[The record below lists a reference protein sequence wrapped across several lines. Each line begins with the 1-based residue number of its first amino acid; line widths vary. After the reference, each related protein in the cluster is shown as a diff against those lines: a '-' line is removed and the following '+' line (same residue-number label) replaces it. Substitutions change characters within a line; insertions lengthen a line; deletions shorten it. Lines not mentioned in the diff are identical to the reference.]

1 MSERVPHEGVL
12 KLLRLLADRL
22 EDHLEGDDLALESLA
37 DSLED
42 EDFSGD
48 EMQAAIVAIRSL
60 AGVGPAAG
68 WVAGSPGVK
77 SARVLSHE
85 ESESLS
91 TEAWGYLLGLRQ
103 GGILDAEQFER
114 VLDLLTGSG
123 VRPVSEEL
131 AREVAARVA
140 MEHDDAGTAGETGHG
155 DIEVAH

>member
-1 MSERVPHEGVL
+1 MR
-12 KLLRLLADRL
+12 LLRLFADRL
-22 EDHLEGDDLALESLA
+22 EDQLEGDELALETLA
-37 DSLED
+37 DALDD

-48 EMQAAIVAIRSL
+48 EIQAAIVAIRSL

-68 WVAGSPGVK
+68 WVAGAPGLK
-77 SARVLSHE
+77 ASRVLSPE
-85 ESESLS
+85 ERESLS

-103 GGILDAEQFER
+103 GGALDPEQFER
-114 VLDLLTGSG
+114 VLDLLAGSG

-140 MEHDDAGTAGETGHG
+140 MEHEDAGTAGETGHG

>member
-1 MSERVPHEGVL
+1 MR
-12 KLLRLLADRL
+12 LLRLFADRL
-22 EDHLEGDDLALESLA
+22 EDQLEGDELALETLA
-37 DSLED
+37 DALDD

-48 EMQAAIVAIRSL
+48 EIQAAIVAIRSL

-68 WVAGSPGVK
+68 WVAGAPGLK
-77 SARVLSHE
+77 ASRVLSPE
-85 ESESLS
+85 ERESLS

-103 GGILDAEQFER
+103 GGALDPEQFER
-114 VLDLLTGSG
+114 VLDLLAGSG

-140 MEHDDAGTAGETGHG
+140 MEHEDTGTAGETGHG

>member
-1 MSERVPHEGVL
+1 VSERVPHEGVL

-22 EDHLEGDDLALESLA
+22 EDHLEGDELALETLG
-37 DSLED
+37 DTLED

-48 EMQAAIVAIRSL
+48 EIQAAIAAVRTL

-77 SARVLSHE
+77 ASRVLSHE
-85 ESESLS
+85 ERESLS

-103 GGILDAEQFER
+103 GGALDPEQFER

-131 AREVAARVA
+131 AREVASRVA
-140 MEHDDAGTAGETGHG
+140 MEHDDAGNAGEAGHG